1 MRRIRAFCRRVSN
14 GYSAYVERHGL
25 GVIITACIAVI
36 IATAIWTDSRMPD
49 QPSPPALPTGE
60 ALSAAELLQQS
71 LADAV
76 KPTASPT
83 EAPRAF
89 VPPLERI
96 SVLTAFDATR
106 LQQSRVTG
114 VWRLHDAVD
123 LAAEP
128 GEQIRSM
135 SGGVV
140 LSTGKDTV
148 MGAYVHIE
156 HGDGIS
162 ALYGG
167 MEGLTGIR
175 AGDPVSKGQVVGFA
189 GNGMLD
195 ETDLPSHIHLRVT
208 EDGKAIDPLTLLQ

>member
-1 MRRIRAFCRRVSN
+1 MRRFRAFCKRISN
-14 GYSAYVERHGL
+14 SYTAYVERHGL

-36 IATAIWTDSRMPD
+36 AATAIWTDRRMPD
-49 QPSPPALPTGE
+49 HPSPPALPTGE

-76 KPTASPT
+76 KPTALPT
-83 EAPRAF
+83 EAPCTYD
-89 VPPLERI
+89 PPLERI
-96 SVLTAFDATR
+96 SVLTAFDAAR
-106 LQQSRVTG
+106 LQQSKVTG

-128 GEQIRSM
+128 GEQIRAM
-135 SGGVV
+135 SNGVV
-140 LSTGKDTV
+140 LTTGKNTV
-148 MGAYVHIE
+148 MGAYVHID

-167 MEGLTGIR
+167 MEDLTGIR

-195 ETDLPSHIHLRVT
+195 ETDLPAHIHLRVT
-208 EDGKAIDPLTLLQ
+208 EDGKAIDPLTLFQ